1 MIKDFSNID
10 FSNSEDLNNL
20 WDAMERGVKSVD
32 NMSVLHTDCPIN
44 SREDFADYFTNIA
57 EFLHYVHEEHTYE
70 QDDYRY
76 TLFMDKD
83 GDIVI
88 EEQPINDLV
97 LFFDATR
104 TTYPIDDS
112 WRYIAMDWFDTV
124 CGNSIWD
131 M

>member
-1 MIKDFSNID
+1 MVYA
-10 FSNSEDLNNL
+10 EL
-20 WDAMERGVKSVD
+20 
-32 NMSVLHTDCPIN
+32 LHTDCPIN
-44 SREDFADYFTNIA
+44 NREDFADYFTNIA
-57 EFLHYVHEEHTYE
+57 EFLHYVREEYSYE

-83 GDIVI
+83 DNIVI

-104 TTYPIDDS
+104 TTYPIDES
-112 WRYIAMDWFDTV
+112 WRYVAMDWFDTV
-124 CGNSIWD
+124 CGSSIWE

>member
-1 MIKDFSNID
+1 MAKDFN
-10 FSNSEDLNNL
+10 NNPKDLNDF
-20 WDAMERGVKSVD
+20 WDAMERAN
-32 NMSVLHTDCPIN
+32 NMSILHTDYPIN
-44 SREDFADYFTNIA
+44 NREEFADYFTNIA
-57 EFLHYVHEEHTYE
+57 EFLHYVREEHTIE

-76 TLFMDKD
+76 TLYMDKD
-83 GDIVI
+83 GNIII

-104 TTYPIDDS
+104 TTYPIDES

-124 CGNSIWD
+124 CGNDIWN